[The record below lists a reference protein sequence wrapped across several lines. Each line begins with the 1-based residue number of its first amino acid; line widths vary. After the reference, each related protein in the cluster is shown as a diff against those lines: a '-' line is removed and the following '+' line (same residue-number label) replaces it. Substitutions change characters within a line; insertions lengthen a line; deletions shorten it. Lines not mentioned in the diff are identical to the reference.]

1 MSVHESFGPSHEV
14 IDRAELRIW
23 KDVRDTRFHEQ
34 SKAIVTHF
42 YESGTVLPIVSAET
56 YAGLR
61 DLYDVGKKS
70 HTPPAFTFIDL
81 FAGIGGFRLALEK
94 FAGKSVFA
102 VEWEKSAQETYYENY
117 GEYPFGDINLF
128 TGDGYKDKE
137 IRGLIPDHDIL
148 AAGFPCQPF
157 SLGGVSARNSLNQL
171 HGFDCETQGT
181 LFYSIAR
188 IAELKKPKVL
198 FLENVKNILHHDG
211 GMTFEVIKSTIEGLG
226 YTFFHK
232 LIGSQTLVPQK
243 RVRCF
248 MVCVRN
254 DLVGAKGDFTF
265 PEFEGESLALRSIL
279 EEDPDPVYTIS
290 DKLWEGHQKRTERN
304 VARGTGFTAHLAD
317 LDKPSKTIVARY
329 GKDGKE
335 CLIPQE
341 GKNPRKLTIGE
352 CRRLFGYP
360 KDFKLPE
367 AMTPVYKL
375 FGNSVVVPVVERIS
389 GRIIEQYF
397 SD

>member
-1 MSVHESFGPSHEV
+1 M
-14 IDRAELRIW
+14 RISR
-23 KDVRDTRFHEQ
+23 DVRDTRFHEQ
-34 SKAIVTHF
+34 RKAIVSHF
-42 YESGTVLPIVSAET
+42 YKSGTVFPTIVSAET
-56 YAGLR
+56 YGHLR
-61 DLYDVGKKS
+61 DLYDGGNES
-70 HTPPAFTFIDL
+70 RTPPAFTFIDL
-81 FAGIGGFRLALEK
+81 FAGIGGFRLGLEK
-94 FAGKSVFA
+94 YGGESVFA
-102 VEWEKSAQETYYENY
+102 VEWEKSAQETYSKNY

-128 TGDGYKDKE
+128 TSEKYKDE
-137 IRGLIPDHDIL
+137 EVRGLIPDHDIL

-198 FLENVKNILHHDG
+198 FLENVRNIVHHDG

-226 YTFFHK
+226 YKFFHK
-232 LIGSQTLVPQK
+232 LIDSQTLVPQR

-254 DLVGAKGDFTF
+254 DLVAASGEDFSF
-265 PEFEGESLALRSIL
+265 PAFEGESLALRSIL
-279 EEDPDPVYTIS
+279 EENPDPLYTIS

-304 VARGTGFTAHLAD
+304 LARGTGFTAHLAD
-317 LDKPSKTIVARY
+317 LDKPSNTIVARY

-335 CLIPQE
+335 CLIPQK
-341 GKNPRKLTIGE
+341 GKNPRKLTREE

-360 KDFKLPE
+360 KDFKLPK
-367 AMTPVYKL
+367 ALTPTYKL
-375 FGNSVVVPVVERIS
+375 FGNSVVVPVVERIA
-389 GRIIEQYF
+389 GEIIGQYF